1 MKRRVVVTG
10 LGVISPVGNSVEEY
24 WGNLKAGNSGIS
36 KISTFDTKDYRSTV
50 AGEVKDF
57 DPKEYMD
64 KKKAKR
70 MDRFSHFAI
79 AATKQALDQS
89 GIDLETANRER
100 IGVIVSTGIGGL
112 DRIAKESLKLE
123 SKGPNKV
130 APMFIPTVITNMAAG
145 NVAIQF
151 GLQGTCTN
159 IVTACASGT
168 NSIGDATRIIQYG
181 DADVMV
187 AGGTESC
194 IVPLGVAGF
203 TALTALSENDD
214 PATASR
220 PFDKNRDGFVMGEG
234 AGVLILEELE
244 HAKARGANI
253 LAEIIGYG
261 ASCDAYHITSPA
273 PGGEGGARAMTL
285 ALKDAGIKPEEV
297 SYINAHGTS
306 TPYNDRLETAAIK
319 KTFGDHAYKIP
330 ISSTKSMIGH
340 LLGAAG
346 AVEMVACVKSIEES
360 FVHPTAGYTTPDE
373 ECDLDYIPVKGR
385 KLDVKYA
392 ISNSLGFGGHNATLV
407 VSRYD
412 D

>member
-10 LGVISPVGNSVEEY
+10 LGVISPVGNTVDEY
-24 WGNLKAGNSGIS
+24 WENLKIGKSGIG

-57 DPKEYMD
+57 DPKVYME

-79 AATKQALDQS
+79 AAATQAIEQS

-112 DRIAKESLKLE
+112 GTIETESHKLQT
-123 SKGPNKV
+123 KGPNKV

-151 GLQGTCTN
+151 GLQGICTN
-159 IVTACASGT
+159 VVTACASGT
-168 NSIGDATRIIQYG
+168 NSIGDAMRVIQYG
-181 DADVMV
+181 DADVML

-203 TALTALSENDD
+203 TALTALSNNED

-253 LAEIIGYG
+253 LAELFGYG

-285 ALKDAGIKPEEV
+285 AIKDAGIKPEEV

-346 AVEMVACVKSIEES
+346 AVEMVACVKSVQES
-360 FVHPTAGYTTPDE
+360 YVHPTAGYTTPDE

-385 KLDVKYA
+385 NLDVKYA

-407 VSRYD
+407 VGRYEG
-412 D
+412 

>member
-1 MKRRVVVTG
+1 MKRRVVITG
-10 LGVISPVGNSVEEY
+10 LGVISPVGNTVDAY
-24 WGNLKAGNSGIS
+24 WENLKAGNSGIG
-36 KISTFDTKDYRSTV
+36 KITSFDTKDFRSTV

-57 DPKEYMD
+57 DPKEYME

-79 AATKQALDQS
+79 AATAQALEQS
-89 GIDLETANRER
+89 GIDLEEADRER
-100 IGVIVSTGIGGL
+100 IGVIVSSGIGALGT
-112 DRIAKESLKLE
+112 IEKESLKLQA
-123 SKGPNKV
+123 KGPNKI
-130 APMFIPTVITNMAAG
+130 APMFIPTCITNMAAG

-151 GLQGTCTN
+151 GLQGMCSN
-159 IVTACASGT
+159 VVTACASGT
-168 NSIGDATRIIQYG
+168 NSIGDAMRVIQYG

-187 AGGTESC
+187 AGGAESC

-203 TALTALSENDD
+203 TALTALSNNED
-214 PATASR
+214 PVTASR

-234 AGVLILEELE
+234 AGVLVLEELE

-253 LAEIIGYG
+253 LAELFGYG
-261 ASCDAYHITSPA
+261 AACDAFHITSPA
-273 PGGEGGARAMTL
+273 PGGEGGARAMRL
-285 ALKDAGIKPEEV
+285 AIKDAGIKPEDV

-306 TPYNDRLETAAIK
+306 TEYNDRLETAAIK
-319 KTFGDHAYKIP
+319 KVFGDHAYKIP

-346 AVEMVACVKSIEES
+346 AVEMVACVKSVEEGY
-360 FVHPTAGYTTPDE
+360 VHPTAGYTTPDE

-385 KLDVKYA
+385 NLDVKYA

-407 VSRYD
+407 VGRYEE
-412 D
+412 